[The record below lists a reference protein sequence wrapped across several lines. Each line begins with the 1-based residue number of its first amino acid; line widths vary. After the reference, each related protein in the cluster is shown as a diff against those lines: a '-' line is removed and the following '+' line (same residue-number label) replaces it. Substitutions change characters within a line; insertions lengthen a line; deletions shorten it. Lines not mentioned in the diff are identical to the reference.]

1 MSFQIF
7 DNTRGVVL
15 QEFETKDQAA
25 KALERFSSEANVT
38 LKEPVK
44 KVTRKRKTADVKE
57 KESNN

>member
-15 QEFETKDQAA
+15 QEFPTKELAL
-25 KALERFSSEANVT
+25 KAFERFSSEANVT

-44 KVTRKRKTADVKE
+44 KVTRKRKTADVQE
-57 KESNN
+57 EGNN

>member
-1 MSFQIF
+1 MSFQII

-15 QEFETKDQAA
+15 QEFETKDQAT
-25 KALERFSSEANVT
+25 KALEHFSSEADVT

-57 KESNN
+57 EGN

>member
-15 QEFETKDQAA
+15 QEFPSKELAL
-25 KALERFSSEANVT
+25 KALERINSEADVT

-44 KVTRKRKTADVKE
+44 KATRKRKTADVQE
-57 KESNN
+57 EGN